1 MCTSTHS
8 GPWRPLAHEERDR
21 LTDALRLR
29 GLHLTPQ
36 REAIFEVVFG
46 CPGHICA
53 EHILGAV
60 AELRPTMHMNK
71 TTVYRSLD
79 LLVGLQFVSEHK
91 VGDGPAQYESSSRGQ
106 HSHIICRRC
115 GTSEDLDEEILLTLR
130 DQVRSLH
137 GFEADLASH
146 PIFGLCG
153 SCRS

>member
-8 GPWRPLAHEERDR
+8 GPWRPLDLQERER
-21 LTDALRLR
+21 LTDALQLR
-29 GLHLTPQ
+29 GLHLTSH

-46 CPGHICA
+46 CPGHICV

-60 AELRPTMHMNK
+60 AQRRPTLRMNK
-71 TTVYRSLD
+71 TTVYRALG
-79 LLVGLQFVSEHK
+79 LLVDLQFVSEHK

-115 GTSEDLDEEILLTLR
+115 GSAEDLDEGILQALR
-130 DQVRSLH
+130 GLVRSVH
-137 GFEADLASH
+137 GFEADLKSY
-146 PIFGLCG
+146 PIFGLCA